1 MASSCALD
9 EAGLRL
15 QLDRYRRAGRGAS
28 LVGRTSRR
36 LVVELDQQ
44 VDTSLVEAAIAVERE
59 CCRFFSLDWLATK
72 GWLIVSVAE
81 AEHEPA
87 LDGIAFALGVEESA
101 PRIASECDR
110 TKTADRLK
118 TA

>member
-1 MASSCALD
+1 MDPLPMAPSCALD

-36 LVVELDQQ
+36 LVVELDEH
-44 VDTSLVEAAIAVERE
+44 VDASLVEAALAVERE
-59 CCRFFSLDWLATK
+59 CCPFVTLDWEAAKRRLT
-72 GWLIVSVAE
+72 ISVAA

-101 PRIASECDR
+101 RRAPSE
-110 TKTADRLK
+110 
-118 TA
+118 

>member
-1 MASSCALD
+1 MDPLPMAPSCALD

-15 QLDRYRRAGRGAS
+15 QLDRYRRAGTGGG

-36 LVVELDQQ
+36 LVVELDQH
-44 VDTSLVEAAIAVERE
+44 VDASLVEAVIAVERE
-59 CCRFFSLDWLATK
+59 CCPFFVLDWQVATRR
-72 GWLIVSVAE
+72 LTVSVAE

-101 PRIASECDR
+101 RRTASD
-110 TKTADRLK
+110 
-118 TA
+118 